1 MRRALTLSCTG
12 PAVAAVVLLAGC
24 GGGGST
30 PSASSTTTAA
40 TSSSAASSSAPLAQ
54 TPFCQQSSKTLTELA
69 PAFSSGQS
77 DPTKVGPILKKAAAQ
92 VRAIQPPAAIAT
104 DWKTLADSL
113 DQFAASYAGVDPRNP
128 ASASAFAQ
136 RNATLMGSLTTAAG
150 HVEAYLSTNCGLTA
164 PTPVPVAPSS

>member
-1 MRRALTLSCTG
+1 MRHAFVLSCSG
-12 PAVAAVVLLAGC
+12 AAVAAVVLLGGC

-30 PSASSTTTAA
+30 PSASSTTAA

-54 TPFCQQSSKTLTELA
+54 TPFCQQSTATLREVA

-77 DPTKVGPILKKAAAQ
+77 DPTKIGPILKKAAAQ

-164 PTPVPVAPSS
+164 PTTVPVAPSS

>member
-1 MRRALTLSCTG
+1 MRHALVLSCTG
-12 PAVAAVVLLAGC
+12 PAVTAVLLLAGC

-40 TSSSAASSSAPLAQ
+40 SSSAASSSAPLAQ
-54 TPFCQQSSKTLTELA
+54 TPFCQQSTKTLTELA
-69 PAFSSGQS
+69 PAFSSSQS
-77 DPTKVGPILKKAAAQ
+77 DPTKVGPVLKKAAAQ

-104 DWKTLADSL
+104 DWTTLADSL